1 MRIVAGEFRGRN
13 LFAPEGAE
21 TRPTADRVRESIYN
35 ILALRVPGA
44 EVLDLFAGSGAL
56 ALEAISRGARFAAL
70 CDVSRD
76 AARVIERNIALV
88 RAEDRTLFVHADW
101 RDALSRLRGRKFSI
115 VFLDPPYRMEDV
127 YASAAEAMRAL
138 GLLAE
143 GAVLVME
150 HAIET
155 PLKLPAGFEI
165 YDERRYGK
173 TAVALVREKPDDR
186 SLPGQL

>member
-1 MRIVAGEFRGRN
+1 MRIVAGEFRRRN

-88 RAEDRTLFVHADW
+88 RVEDRTLFVHADW

-150 HAIET
+150 HAVET

>member
-1 MRIVAGEFRGRN
+1 MRIVAGEFRGRS

-76 AARVIERNIALV
+76 AARVIEPNIALV

-150 HAIET
+150 HAVET
-155 PLKLPAGFEI
+155 PLKLPTGFEI

>member
-88 RAEDRTLFVHADW
+88 RAEDRTLFVRADW

-150 HAIET
+150 HAVET
-155 PLKLPAGFEI
+155 PLKLPTGFEI